1 MGKAKEYPPYKVGDL
16 VRVSFTGYWAQ
27 WMDDDGD
34 EDGVGY
40 GLIVGRTHSWY
51 EAYEQARD
59 DPDNDGTRYWDN
71 VNYSPYRV
79 MMCDSGNYEWV
90 SPENLELVS

>member
-1 MGKAKEYPPYKVGDL
+1 MSKAKEYRVYKKGDL
-16 VRVSFTGYWAQ
+16 VKVRFDGPTMYWLDSDTP
-27 WMDDDGD
+27 DDS
-34 EDGVGY
+34 GY

-51 EAYEQARD
+51 EAYRQTRD
-59 DPDNDGTRYWDN
+59 DPSDDGTRFWDN

-79 MMCDSGNYEWV
+79 MMCDTGMFEWV